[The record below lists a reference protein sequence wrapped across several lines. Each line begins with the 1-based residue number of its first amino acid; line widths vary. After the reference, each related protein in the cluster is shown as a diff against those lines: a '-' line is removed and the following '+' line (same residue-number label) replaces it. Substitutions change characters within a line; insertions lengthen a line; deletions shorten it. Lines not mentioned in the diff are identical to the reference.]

1 MKLIP
6 SFLEGMSIS
15 SFALMSYHPL
25 LKITETLS
33 APHLNADRA
42 QSNAVSPIP
51 RITTCP
57 FNFGAN
63 SRFLLYLTASFTL
76 GRNYLELRTLG

>member
-6 SFLEGMSIS
+6 SFFEGMSIS
-15 SFALMSYHPL
+15 SFALMSCHPL

-33 APHLNADRA
+33 APHLKADRA
-42 QSNAVSPIP
+42 QSSAVSPIP
-51 RITTCP
+51 NITTCP

-63 SRFLLYLTASFTL
+63 SRFLLYLTASFTIGKNPFEFRIL
-76 GRNYLELRTLG
+76 G